1 VSALAIGVAGAF
13 FAALTGAH
21 ALVAALTLPALAAL
35 VLGGRRFALSV
46 PAQVLMLI
54 GCGLLITLLT
64 AVVPFGRGLASE
76 ALRPIQAQLGATALL
91 LAGLRLQLKE
101 PVWGLAG
108 TMGAGLLVFLAGG
121 SVHSGRVYPA
131 LLLCYVILAF
141 VALRIDGVERGERQA
156 RARLDGRHLAASLL
170 LVGIA
175 GGMSLS
181 LALAMPRLYSAAY
194 DWALRW
200 VGDRA
205 LSGFHDGPL
214 RLGALHGML
223 QSREVVLRVRGEAGD
238 HLRGNVYTRYQHG
251 RWLPAKSS
259 GERSVQLLDVP
270 EQGAELGGAL
280 AEIRFAQDDL
290 DRFFLPV
297 LKGGL
302 QLSPSNVRVDEMGIA
317 RTEQDE
323 YAEALRLLPG
333 SRQAFAL
340 ADPTSGDLALPAGIE
355 AELRALVSD
364 WTSAAGASTAPA
376 AERVATL
383 QARLESAYVYSLDF
397 EDGSNGRDFDRD
409 PVLHFLLEERAGHCE
424 YFASAMTLLAR
435 AAGVPARM
443 VTGYRVAERNPYG
456 NYYIVREQHAHAWSE
471 LFLGDRGW
479 VTVDPSPLRGSL
491 LAEADRTPLIAGLV
505 DYAQVLWQER
515 GAEALLVVLVLGL
528 AGVQVRRLLAA
539 RSAGDGLESPDVT
552 GPPRHLE
559 ALLELLD
566 EGGLGRAEGE
576 TLESLARRTH
586 ARGQHVAAPG
596 VAPPAAGY
604 VEAGDLLRRYAA
616 LRYGDIGDHEGIR
629 RDIETWLA
637 RASRQGR
644 QDLEA
649 LPE

>member
-1 VSALAIGVAGAF
+1 VSALAIGIAAVF
-13 FAALTGAH
+13 FAVLTGAH
-21 ALVAALTLPALAAL
+21 ALTFVLALPALAAL
-35 VLGGRRFALSV
+35 VLGGRRFALNV

-54 GCGLLITLLT
+54 GCGLLITLLM
-64 AVVPFGRGLASE
+64 AAMPIGRGLASE
-76 ALRPIQAQLGATALL
+76 ALRPIQAQLGSAALL
-91 LAGLRLQLKE
+91 FAGLRLQLKE

-131 LLLCYVILAF
+131 MLLCYVILAF

-170 LVGIA
+170 LIGIA
-175 GGMSLS
+175 GGMSSS

-194 DWALRW
+194 DWALGW
-200 VGDRA
+200 VGNRA
-205 LSGFHDGPL
+205 ISGFHDGPL
-214 RLGALHGML
+214 RLGALHGLL

-251 RWLPAKSS
+251 RWLPPKSS

-270 EQGAELGGAL
+270 EQGAELGGAR

-317 RTEQDE
+317 RTEPDT

-333 SRQAFAL
+333 SRRAFAL
-340 ADPTSGDLALPAGIE
+340 ADPTPDDLALPAGIE
-355 AELRALVSD
+355 SELRALASD
-364 WTSAAGASTAPA
+364 WTSAESPSTSAD
-376 AERVATL
+376 AERVAAL
-383 QARLESAYVYSLDF
+383 QARLESSYAYSLDF
-397 EDGSNGRDFDRD
+397 EDGSSGRDFDGD

-435 AAGVPARM
+435 ATGVPARM

-456 NYYIVREQHAHAWSE
+456 SYHIVREQHAHAWSE
-471 LFLGDRGW
+471 LYLGDRGW

-491 LAEADRTPLIAGLV
+491 AAEADRTPLFAGLV

-515 GAEALLVVLVLGL
+515 GAETLLVVLVLGL
-528 AGVQVRRLLAA
+528 AAVQVRRLLTG
-539 RSAGDGLESPDVT
+539 RPDRDGAESVGVT

-559 ALLELLD
+559 ALLERLG

-576 TLESLARRTH
+576 SLESLARRTH
-586 ARGQHVAAPG
+586 ARGHHFAAPHL
-596 VAPPAAGY
+596 APAAEGY
-604 VEAGDLLRRYAA
+604 AEAGELLRRYAA
-616 LRYGDIGDHEGIR
+616 LRYGDIGDHDGIR

-637 RASRQGR
+637 QASSKPEQVLG
-644 QDLEA
+644 A